1 MVNSLFCEH
10 LAHICLAGGVTDKT
24 CTAAE
29 ERDRLVSCELH
40 ALHKAESHEM
50 TYMQAVRGGVKT
62 DIECRLTVIDEIGY
76 LLFICKLREKS
87 AALEFFKYCHFAV
100 PFFLFIVSYTAF

>member
-1 MVNSLFCEH
+1 MVYILFCEH
-10 LAHICLAGGVTDKT
+10 FAHICFAGGVTDKT

-29 ERDRLVSCELH
+29 EGDRLVACELH
-40 ALHKAESHEM
+40 TLHKAESHEM
-50 TYMQAVRGGVKT
+50 SYMKAVCGGVKA
-62 DIECRLTVIDEIGY
+62 DIECCLAVVDKIGY

-100 PFFLFIVSYTAF
+100 PFISFIVSYTAF